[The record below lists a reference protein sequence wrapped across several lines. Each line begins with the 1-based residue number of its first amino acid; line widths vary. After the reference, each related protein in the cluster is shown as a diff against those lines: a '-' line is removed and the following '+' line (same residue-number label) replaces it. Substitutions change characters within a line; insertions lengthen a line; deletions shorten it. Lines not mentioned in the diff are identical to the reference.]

1 MRLRMTV
8 RTAATSLDWEN
19 VLRPGRGLIYELL
32 SRGAPE
38 VGAQLHER
46 GWGETGMT
54 PFGHSAPTFPSARRK
69 RGQYAAGGVGVLEFG
84 SPLPEIV
91 EGIAKGLA
99 GQTVVDWGGVA
110 LRVDSVDVVPPP
122 DFASGKAVFRTSTP
136 VVMKGS
142 GHDEYGER
150 TTRQAWVL
158 PTEPEFPAYF
168 ESNLRRKALTVGTD
182 PDVSVQAIT
191 WVGPKRSFAV
201 GKGRKP
207 GAAVEAEVHGA
218 PETLR
223 CIWSWGLGQANSAG
237 FGWVIA

>member
-1 MRLRMTV
+1 MRLRVAV
-8 RTAATSLDWEN
+8 RTTATSLPWEN
-19 VLRPGRGLIYELL
+19 VLRPGRGLVYELL

-38 VGAQLHER
+38 IGGQLHER

-54 PFGHSAPTFPSARRK
+54 PFGYSAPTFPSARRG
-69 RGQYAAGGVGVLEFG
+69 RGRYSVGGTGTVEFG
-84 SPLPEIV
+84 SPVPQVI
-91 EGIAKGLA
+91 EGVAKGLA
-99 GQTVVDWGGVA
+99 GQPVLDWGGTA
-110 LRVDSVDVVPPP
+110 LRVEAVDVLPPP
-122 DFASGKAVFRTSTP
+122 DFSSGQAVLRTSTP

-142 GHDEYGER
+142 GHNEHGER

-168 ESNLRRKALTVGTD
+168 EANLRRKAMTLDLD

-191 WVGPKRSFAV
+191 WVGPKRSFMV
-201 GKGRKP
+201 GKGKKP
-207 GAAVEAEVHGA
+207 GAAVEAEIHGA

-237 FGWVIA
+237 FGWVIG